1 MSTTANTKAIVL
13 QYTPWQEYDRLYTL
27 YTERFGKV
35 RLRAHGVQKIQSK
48 LAGSLEPFAEIDL
61 FFIQAKTLNKIGGAV
76 VVQRFANTMQSLESQ
91 HAAWYCVEI
100 INRLTEEDE
109 TDPELYQL
117 LYSILTW
124 IDHRGPQQAVIRAF
138 ALKVIRHLGYD
149 VASETNDPDVR
160 KCIQWCY
167 TQPFSE
173 IQKLRFTEVQ
183 WKHLL
188 QAINTWFYS
197 HGNSHIQAEKFLV

>member
-35 RLRAHGVQKIQSK
+35 RLRAHGIQKIQSK
-48 LAGSLEPFAEIDL
+48 LSGSLEPFAEVDL
-61 FFIQAKTLNKIGGAV
+61 FLIQAKNLNKIGGAV
-76 VVQRFANTMQSLESQ
+76 VVQRFSTITESLESQ
-91 HAAWYCVEI
+91 HAAWYCMEI

-109 TDPELYQL
+109 TDPALYQL

-124 IDHRGPQQAVIRAF
+124 IDHHGAQQAVVRAF
-138 ALKVIRHLGYD
+138 VLKVIRHLGYD
-149 VASETNDPDVR
+149 VASETNDADVR

-167 TQPFSE
+167 VQPFSE
-173 IQKLRFTEVQ
+173 IQKLRFTDLQ
-183 WKHLL
+183 WSSFL
-188 QAINTWFYS
+188 QALNTWLYT
-197 HGNSHIQAEKFLV
+197 HGNGSIQSEKFLV

>member
-13 QYTPWQEYDRLYTL
+13 QYSPWQEYDRLYTL

-61 FFIQAKTLNKIGGAV
+61 FFIQAKNLNKIGGAV
-76 VVQRFANTMQSLESQ
+76 VTQRFSNKMKLLPSQ
-91 HAAWYCVEI
+91 HAAWYCVEV
-100 INRLTEEDE
+100 INKLTEEE
-109 TDPELYQL
+109 EVDPVLYEL

-124 IDHRGPQQAVIRAF
+124 IDHHGAQQAVIRAF

-149 VASETNDPDVR
+149 VSSETEDEDVR
-160 KCIQWCY
+160 KCIRWCY

-173 IQKLRFTEVQ
+173 IQKLRFTEIQ
-183 WKHLL
+183 WKSFL
-188 QAINTWFYS
+188 QAIHTWFYS
-197 HGNSHIQAEKFLV
+197 HGNYHIQAEKFLV